1 MKATDDLINANK
13 HKSCTH
19 ARTHSLTRHEEKK
32 NRKNAYNVR
41 LDNMLREFLRS
52 VRSLH
57 KTITREEEK
66 SRRNLSKYRQIGN
79 NARKRNKWLPKLEA
93 TYTRTHTFMHACTHQ
108 HTWERIHTHPTHT
121 TAQPH
126 IHARMYI
133 HTLEHRRAQTG
144 TNTHPHAH
152 PHAPTR
158 TDACTHPR
166 ARSHARTL

>member
-57 KTITREEEK
+57 KTITREEEE
-66 SRRNLSKYRQIGN
+66 SRRNLSNTGRLVI
-79 NARKRNKWLPKLEA
+79 
-93 TYTRTHTFMHACTHQ
+93 THEKEINDYQ
-108 HTWERIHTHPTHT
+108 
-121 TAQPH
+121 
-126 IHARMYI
+126 
-133 HTLEHRRAQTG
+133 
-144 TNTHPHAH
+144 
-152 PHAPTR
+152 
-158 TDACTHPR
+158 
-166 ARSHARTL
+166 S